1 MIERIVYEQTNK
13 CFSENN
19 ILYNFQSGFRQ
30 NHSTDKILKE
40 FDEGLLT
47 GIILIDL
54 QKAFGTTNHE
64 VLLQKRKAIRSSE
77 QSIKWFGLGTTF
89 VTKFFW

>member
-54 QKAFGTTNHE
+54 QKVFGTTNHE

-77 QSIKWFGLGTTF
+77 QSIKWFGVGTTF

>member
-54 QKAFGTTNHE
+54 QKVFGTTNHE

>member
-54 QKAFGTTNHE
+54 QKAFDTTSHE
-64 VLLQKRKAIRSSE
+64 VLLQKHKAIRFSE
-77 QSIKWFGLGTTF
+77 QSIQ
-89 VTKFFW
+89 

>member
-54 QKAFGTTNHE
+54 QKVFGTTNHE

-77 QSIKWFGLGTTF
+77 QSTKWFGLGTTF